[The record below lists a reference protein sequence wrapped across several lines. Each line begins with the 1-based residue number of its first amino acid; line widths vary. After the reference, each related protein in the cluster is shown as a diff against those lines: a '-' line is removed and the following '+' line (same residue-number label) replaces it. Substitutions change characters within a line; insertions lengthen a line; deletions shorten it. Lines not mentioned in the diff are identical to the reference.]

1 MRIWGVP
8 DPVYS
13 GLRGK
18 ASLATVSQI
27 VGGQLTVTPTVKS
40 LNKDIIINWLQVQ
53 RLRLLKR
60 WSRLAQSC

>member
-13 GLRGK
+13 ELPGE
-18 ASLATVSQI
+18 ASLATVSQT
-27 VGGQLTVTPTVKS
+27 VGGQLTLTATARS
-40 LNKDIIINWLQVQ
+40 SNKDIIINWLQAQ
-53 RLRLLKR
+53 RLKPLKR